1 MIESVGIR
9 SDETGE
15 HSGDQTGDETDG
27 AIQGIDTLKGMGGW
41 NSEHQCWTRRLDLE
55 DGKSVTVLE
64 VCAPDPNPNLT

>member
-1 MIESVGIR
+1 MFESVGTR
-9 SDETGE
+9 SDETG
-15 HSGDQTGDETDG
+15 DQTSDDG

-41 NSEHQCWTRRLDLE
+41 NSEHQCWTRRLNLE

>member
-1 MIESVGIR
+1 MFESVGIR

-15 HSGDQTGDETDG
+15 HSGDG